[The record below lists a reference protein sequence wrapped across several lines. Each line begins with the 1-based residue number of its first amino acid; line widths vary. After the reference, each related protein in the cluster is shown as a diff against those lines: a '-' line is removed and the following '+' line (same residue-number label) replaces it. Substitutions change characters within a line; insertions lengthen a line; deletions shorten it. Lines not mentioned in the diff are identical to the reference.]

1 MLSQPLKVSVLKSK
15 YDTMGLVHNQKSYVV
30 GFPCVAHAKEVQ
42 KFVGARTKMHIYDYK
57 LESFKMQRLHI
68 SKKININDVKCSLH
82 TLELQEILSYPFMNN
97 VGIVFAL
104 ELLDDNREEFIFDC
118 EYFDP
123 FYNSDVFRKSL
134 QNNL

>member
-15 YDTMGLVHNQKSYVV
+15 YDTMGLTHNQKSYVV

-42 KFVGARTKMHIYDYK
+42 KFVGSRTQMYIYDYK
-57 LESFKMQRLHI
+57 METFKMQRLHI
-68 SKKININDVKCSLH
+68 SKKININDLKCSLH

-123 FYNSDVFRKSL
+123 FYNSEVFRKSL

>member
-68 SKKININDVKCSLH
+68 S
-82 TLELQEILSYPFMNN
+82 
-97 VGIVFAL
+97 
-104 ELLDDNREEFIFDC
+104 
-118 EYFDP
+118 
-123 FYNSDVFRKSL
+123 
-134 QNNL
+134 